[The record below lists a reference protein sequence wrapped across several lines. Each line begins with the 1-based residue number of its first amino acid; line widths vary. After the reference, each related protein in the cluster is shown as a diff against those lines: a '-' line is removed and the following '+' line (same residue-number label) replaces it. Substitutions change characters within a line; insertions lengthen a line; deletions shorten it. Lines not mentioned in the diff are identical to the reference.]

1 MIATQYRIN
10 RATRRADLRRALRL
24 MARRAA
30 HTALLAAHIALA
42 LMIVEVGGETLA
54 AIWGP

>member
-1 MIATQYRIN
+1 MIAPQSRIN
-10 RATRRADLRRALRL
+10 RATQRADLRRALRL

-30 HTALLAAHIALA
+30 NYALLAAHIALA
-42 LMIVEVGGETLA
+42 LIILEIGGETLA

>member
-1 MIATQYRIN
+1 MIAPQSRIN

-30 HTALLAAHIALA
+30 NYALVVAHIVLALL
-42 LMIVEVGGETLA
+42 IVEIGGETLA